1 MADNTADEVS
11 DVASESPRPPKRS
24 WRPQTIIA
32 AVIVAAAVIGATVLA
47 AGDDAFELFDS
58 SPNSC
63 GVEAPAGSV
72 ETAAAPTVAATLSS
86 PPVLQWTRVDP
97 PIEEFYRTRTS
108 SETVVEDDGTVSIL
122 TSLDVVVESYGLVPG
137 FATMPDGSVL
147 VRANDNGRQ
156 RLRVTSNGVDWDELP
171 IPSHVYPTLVRSAD
185 GRWVIAGTRIDDD
198 FDREDRWDLDLVIT
212 STDDGATWTDVPI
225 HPPAP
230 SLFWDRNLFTSDL
243 MVSRHRIVLITR
255 IPLEIRPTDPRIQ
268 QRMVEI
274 EPESA
279 YLGYRDG
286 TVIVGAI
293 ISDSEDDITFSE
305 IPLEGFDLTE
315 REQRLLGDKHRL
327 HFDDAH
333 YTRIYAGNENGLE
346 VAAEFPNARAKGL
359 ATADGFM
366 LALDRDDPDGWQY
379 SASTDG
385 HEWGEVYSLSPRH
398 GPAFSGID
406 ADGEAWAVI
415 SDPPVRN
422 ALTTL
427 RCGEAPAP
435 VANLDELVLEYPSNS
450 ESQVGPAGFVF
461 LAEPLDEFRSR
472 FDPELGEHLENEL
485 GRSFEGTVSLAR
497 STTSLW
503 VGWSRDGVDWS
514 WQDTEDVF
522 GVDVLASRIALA
534 PGSDFFIA
542 SVQPRDEDPIW
553 FVAEVP

>member
-1 MADNTADEVS
+1 MADTTADGASS
-11 DVASESPRPPKRS
+11 DAIDPPPPQQQS
-24 WRPQTIIA
+24 WHPQTVVA
-32 AVIVAAAVIGATVLA
+32 AVIIVTAVIGATLWA
-47 AGDDAFELFDS
+47 AGDDAFELMDS
-58 SPNSC
+58 
-63 GVEAPAGSV
+63 APENCAAETQTGSV
-72 ETAAAPTVAATLSS
+72 EVAAPPSVQQKLSAE
-86 PPVLQWTRVDP
+86 PVLQWTRVDP
-97 PIEEFYRTRTS
+97 PIEEFDRTRTS
-108 SETVVEDDGTVSIL
+108 GETVVEDDGTVSSSI
-122 TSLDVVVESYGLVPG
+122 SLDVVMEGYGLVPG

-156 RLRVTSNGVDWDELP
+156 RLWVTSNGVDWDELP

-185 GRWVIAGTRIDDD
+185 GRWVIAGPRIDDD

-279 YLGYRDG
+279 YPSYRHG

-305 IPLEGFDLTE
+305 IPLEGLDLTE
-315 REQRLLGDKHRL
+315 REQRLLGDKHGI

-346 VAAEFPNARAKGL
+346 VAAEFPNAWAEGL
-359 ATADGFM
+359 ATTDGFM
-366 LALDRDDPDGWQY
+366 LALHRDDPDGWQY

-385 HEWGEVYSLSPRH
+385 HEWGEMYSLSPRH

-415 SDPPVRN
+415 SDPPVHN
-422 ALTTL
+422 ALATL

-435 VANLDELVLEYPSNS
+435 VADLDEFVLEYPSNS

-485 GRSFEGTVSLAR
+485 GRSFEGTVSLTR

-522 GVDVLASRIALA
+522 GVDVLASSIALA

-542 SVQPRDEDPIW
+542 SVQPRDEDPMW
-553 FVAEVP
+553 FVGKIS